1 MLRDA
6 ADHADEDREIEHRI
20 TLRNRA
26 DSAVAYAERSLR
38 EYGSTLP
45 DEVRRKIEE
54 AIEEARQAAEEGN
67 SETVDAILA
76 ELSKLHQQLYLSQT
90 AQQALP
96 QHAAKPQEQAQTTYP
111 NFVKVRS

>member
-1 MLRDA
+1 MYLCSESHA
-6 ADHADEDREIEHRI
+6 ARCRGSCRRRS
-20 TLRNRA
+20 RNRAQDYASQPA
-26 DSAVAYAERSLR
+26 DSAVACAERSLR
-38 EYGSTLP
+38 EYGSALP

-67 SETVDAILA
+67 SETVDAVLA

-96 QHAAKPQEQAQTTYP
+96 QHAAKPQEQAQ
-111 NFVKVRS
+111 